1 MAQQTEAA
9 CLLDSGA
16 LYGTRVLLQPPGEGD
31 PIFAGFKAG
40 AFSLYFGDEPIYH
53 FDREGRWQ
61 RAYLQGTHYLKALD
75 TTVQAIDRVRD
86 GANLVLKR
94 RTLRFAEASDL
105 DAQVRATALELLEA
119 LGTHRLA
126 RVEPPPK
133 ARALSTDALRDMLEQ
148 VAGWDAAAWFAHRE
162 RYLATYGPL
171 PFLPPDSQNPVIV
184 QATLGHAG
192 GIAFGQ
198 GAAAEHY
205 IRTPAEFADHAR
217 AVARLL
223 GQRIAQSRNVF
234 LAGSDVLRRPVA
246 DVAAYLETIAQVFP
260 IEPEASR
267 LRAQDRTDETARLDG
282 VHAFLDNPALPRPAL
297 DDWKRFASLHLRRVS
312 LGVES
317 GDPIV
322 RQLYRKDWENAD
334 LITLVTDLKRA
345 GLAVTVVV
353 LVDAGGQEHAEAH
366 LAGTASLI
374 EELELGAGDLVAM
387 LDSAEV
393 RDPAC
398 TDPGFTPLPRAHF
411 SAQQARLKEALLPV
425 RTRRG
430 AKVVPYSLEKQGF

>member
-9 CLLDSGA
+9 CLLDTGA
-16 LYGTRVLLQPPGEGD
+16 LYGTRVLLQPPAGD

-61 RAYLQGTHYLKALD
+61 RAFVKGTHYLKALD
-75 TTVQAIDRVRD
+75 TTVQSIDRVRE
-86 GANLVLKR
+86 GENLVLKR
-94 RTLRFAEASDL
+94 RTLGFAEASDL
-105 DAQVRATALELLEA
+105 DAQVRATALEVLEA
-119 LGTHRLA
+119 LGSNRLA

-192 GIAFGQ
+192 GVAFGQ
-198 GAAAEHY
+198 GRAAEHY
-205 IRTPAEFADHAR
+205 VRTPAEFAEHAR
-217 AVARLL
+217 AVARML
-223 GQRIAQSRNVF
+223 GQRVAQSRNVF
-234 LAGSDVLRRPVA
+234 LAGSDVLRRPVP

-267 LRAQDRTDETARLDG
+267 LRAQDRTDDTPRLDG
-282 VHAFLDNPALPRPAL
+282 VHAFLDNPSAPRPAR
-297 DDWKRFASLHLRRVS
+297 DDWKRFAALHLRRVS

-317 GDPIV
+317 GDPAT
-322 RQLYRKDWENAD
+322 RRLYRKDWESAD
-334 LITLVTDLKRA
+334 LIALVSDLKQA
-345 GLAVTVVV
+345 GLAVTVAV
-353 LVDAGGQEHAEAH
+353 LVDAGGQEHAETH
-366 LAGTASLI
+366 LAATAALI
-374 EELELGAGDLVAM
+374 EELELASGDIVAL
-387 LDSAEV
+387 LDGSEV
-393 RDPAC
+393 RDPAGA
-398 TDPGFTPLPRAHF
+398 DLGFTPLPRAHF

-430 AKVVPYSLEKQGF
+430 AKVVPYSLEKQGL